1 MTCIPAHLC
10 TCCDSRAEPF
20 CEIVLAGRS
29 MCPQIRGLTAVKMA
43 TLLML
48 IGGLER
54 KDEGGMHIRGEVHML
69 LVGDPGTGTAV
80 PAN

>member
-1 MTCIPAHLC
+1 
-10 TCCDSRAEPF
+10 
-20 CEIVLAGRS
+20 
-29 MCPQIRGLTAVKMA
+29 MCPQIRGLTAVKTA

-69 LVGDPGTGTAV
+69 LVGDPGTGTV
-80 PAN
+80 PPSN